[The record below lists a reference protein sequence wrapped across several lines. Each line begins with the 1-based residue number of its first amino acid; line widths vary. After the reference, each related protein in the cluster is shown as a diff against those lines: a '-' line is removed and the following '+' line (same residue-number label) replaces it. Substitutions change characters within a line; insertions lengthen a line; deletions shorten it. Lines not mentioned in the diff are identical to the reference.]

1 MKHIETLRNVIASF
15 EGVRW
20 ATFGTREDH
29 DGGSRRQIAWVKFQ
43 LEKSENGW
51 RSLEFLTWCLQ
62 DASRDHG
69 AAVLFPVTAPP
80 VLNEPGECIC
90 FVFEVPITEEHHDRV
105 GILATHL
112 AQTKEE
118 DWPQCRA

>member
-1 MKHIETLRNVIASF
+1 MKNTETLRNVIASF

-20 ATFGTREDH
+20 ATCGTREDQI
-29 DGGSRRQIAWVKFQ
+29 GENRQQIAWVKFQ

-51 RSLEFLTWCLQ
+51 RTLEFLTWCLQ
-62 DASRDHG
+62 DASRDPL

-90 FVFEVPITEEHHDRV
+90 FLFEVPITEERHDRAEV
-105 GILATHL
+105 LAVHL
-112 AQTKEE
+112 AQIKEE